1 MLNQVSRAL
10 AQLFRPIT
18 SAKSDADRDPSGNA
32 YEKFTPPKKEDG
44 QSGAKSD
51 SDHHPEQKTAEAP
64 QEEQPLAQVI
74 PFNKQSPEEVVES
87 RKREI
92 RNSQAWLSLVNLFQ
106 DSKTAA
112 NPATKDGPDAYE
124 QGAGS
129 KKGVIV
135 DKKAG

>member
-10 AQLFRPIT
+10 AQLFRPIS

-32 YEKFTPPKKEDG
+32 FEKFTPPKKEEG
-44 QSGAKSD
+44 QQEGKPGSD
-51 SDHHPEQKTAEAP
+51 QTSTMKAEEP
-64 QEEQPLAQVI
+64 SQENQTPLAQVI

-92 RNSQAWLSLVNLFQ
+92 RNSQAFLSLVNLFQ
-106 DSKTAA
+106 GSKTAS
-112 NPATKDGPDAYE
+112 PAAKEGPDAYE